1 MQVPSYG
8 GNRNRENWV
17 RPVFS
22 FDHQSGSITFFLVHF
37 FLAHLDQ
44 IAFSP
49 IDNDIGDDRYY
60 RYRGRSLIRFPLLS
74 RIIQRSEPT
83 QVVAFHSGGKVTAG
97 STCSVL
103 LRRNYFPNSICS
115 KFGPVR
121 IFYESFLR
129 EIHFPM
135 TVPNKVCPTLSW
147 LIFNLYDAHS
157 DLCT

>member
-83 QVVAFHSGGKVTAG
+83 QVVAFHGGGKVTAG

-115 KFGPVR
+115 KFGAGAD
-121 IFYESFLR
+121 ILR
-129 EIHFPM
+129 KFSKR
-135 TVPNKVCPTLSW
+135 NTLS
-147 LIFNLYDAHS
+147 ND
-157 DLCT
+157 CTEQSMPYIVLAYFQSVRRS